1 MHLGLQLYSK
11 ETPTQA
17 FSSEICNNFWNS
29 YFEEHL
35 WTMAS
40 ECYYNGGKI
49 LRNTST
55 SCRISHSGGG
65 MGGRG
70 RSTPPFYDF
79 FEPLPIKTDPPH
91 GAHPPL
97 KNEGGGGGGGTA
109 LSCEDWN
116 KENIFLPLIWKVQT
130 IWLWVILGSWWW
142 FWVVLAG
149 CGWFWVVACFI
160 TNVHFL
166 KCLNQLCWSPNKGW
180 SIIGPYQVSI
190 PSLTSKWK
198 NNYLMSNT
206 PQCVWLC

>member
-65 MGGRG
+65 HGGQG
-70 RSTPPFYDF
+70 
-79 FEPLPIKTDPPH
+79 EEHPPH
-91 GAHPPL
+91 SMIFLNPSPSKLIPPMGPPPHL
-97 KNEGGGGGGGTA
+97 KMKGGGGGEAQPWAVKIET
-109 LSCEDWN
+109 
-116 KENIFLPLIWKVQT
+116 KKIFFYHWYEKFKP
-130 IWLWVILGSWWW
+130 
-142 FWVVLAG
+142 FG
-149 CGWFWVVACFI
+149 CGWFWVVGGGFEW
-160 TNVHFL
+160 F
-166 KCLNQLCWSPNKGW
+166 
-180 SIIGPYQVSI
+180 
-190 PSLTSKWK
+190 
-198 NNYLMSNT
+198 
-206 PQCVWLC
+206 WLVVGGFGLWLVL